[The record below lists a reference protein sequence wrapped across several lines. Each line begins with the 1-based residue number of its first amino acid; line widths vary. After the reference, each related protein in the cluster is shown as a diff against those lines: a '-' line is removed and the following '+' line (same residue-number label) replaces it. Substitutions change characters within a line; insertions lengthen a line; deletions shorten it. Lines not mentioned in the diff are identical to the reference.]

1 MVYIIMSILIN
12 PLAIWNNTINFIRSP
27 VTEMVCA
34 FIINISRDY
43 IFAFIHQFTGD
54 QLIYPILQLLII
66 LIPWIMLGH
75 GALRYEPSKYRGK
88 PYSDLKIYN
97 SSNILIPKKHLK
109 ILSFLFVALIF
120 LQFFHL

>member
-1 MVYIIMSILIN
+1 MN
-12 PLAIWNNTINFIRSP
+12 PLTMRNNTSNFISSP

-34 FIINISRDY
+34 FIINISRYY

-75 GALRYEPSKYRGK
+75 GALRYEASKYRSK
-88 PYSDLKIYN
+88 PYSDLRNN
-97 SSNILIPKKHLK
+97 SSNILMPKKNLK
-109 ILSFLFVALIF
+109 ILSFLFVAFIF
-120 LQFFHL
+120 LQFLHL